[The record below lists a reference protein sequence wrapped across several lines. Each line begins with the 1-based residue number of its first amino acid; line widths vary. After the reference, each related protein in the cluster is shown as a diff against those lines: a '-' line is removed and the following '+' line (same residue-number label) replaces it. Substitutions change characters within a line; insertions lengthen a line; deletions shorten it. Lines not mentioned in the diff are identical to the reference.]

1 MRIYI
6 FDKKNMMN
14 NKSLIFFLILSTIST
29 NTYAEIIA
37 QDNERTEAENF
48 SNDNFFENKGF
59 N

>member
-1 MRIYI
+1 
-6 FDKKNMMN
+6 MN